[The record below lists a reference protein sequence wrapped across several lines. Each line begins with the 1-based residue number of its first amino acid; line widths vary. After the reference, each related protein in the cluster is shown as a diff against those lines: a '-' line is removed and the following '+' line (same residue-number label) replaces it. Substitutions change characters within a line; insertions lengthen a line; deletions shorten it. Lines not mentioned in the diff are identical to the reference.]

1 MKPVKEIMGNLGHPV
16 EVGYRAFI
24 KQEKGTMLFTSQVVD
39 VRNETKTGMEI
50 ETRNTIYKLTF
61 DKENLPLAG
70 QSFTKTVGGILSF
83 EGAVLI
89 LW

>member
-1 MKPVKEIMGNLGHPV
+1 
-16 EVGYRAFI
+16 
-24 KQEKGTMLFTSQVVD
+24 MLFTSQVVD

-70 QSFTKTVGGILSF
+70 
-83 EGAVLI
+83 
-89 LW
+89 

>member
-39 VRNETKTGMEI
+39 VRNETQTGMEI

-70 QSFTKTVGGILSF
+70 QNFNKNS
-83 EGAVLI
+83 
-89 LW
+89 

>member
-1 MKPVKEIMGNLGHPV
+1 MKPVKEIMGNLGHPI

-39 VRNETKTGMEI
+39 VRNETQIGMEI

-70 QSFTKTVGGILSF
+70 QNFSKTVGGILYF
-83 EGAVLI
+83 EGAVLN
-89 LW
+89 LQ